1 MKSLRVIGQNIQLQM
16 NSKGYSIEE
25 LADRLGYSV
34 LEVHRI
40 IEGNLSVPLQTMKKI
55 GIITMHHV
63 DNLGSIL
70 QSYALQ
76 HKIEL
81 MGYNAKIIDY
91 RQHLQKQ
98 RKGLLQIFA
107 L

>member
-55 GIITMHHV
+55 ANELSTTLK
-63 DNLGSIL
+63 NLMEEKDENEYKPLLDCMGSYKNASNKDKIL
-70 QSYALQ
+70 DY
-76 HKIEL
+76 
-81 MGYNAKIIDY
+81 IDLY
-91 RQHLQKQ
+91 IQLESR
-98 RKGLLQIFA
+98 I
-107 L
+107 